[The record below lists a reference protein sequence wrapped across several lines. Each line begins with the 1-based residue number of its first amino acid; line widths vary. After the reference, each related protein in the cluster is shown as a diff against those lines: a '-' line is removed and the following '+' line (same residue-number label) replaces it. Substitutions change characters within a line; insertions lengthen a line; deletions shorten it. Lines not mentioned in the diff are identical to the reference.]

1 MNSLDELL
9 ADMKQPDIGQ
19 ELGALLLALMLA
31 YGITWLV
38 RRRWLA
44 GQAGQA
50 GQGQAMQGQGV
61 AGLAESVWLG
71 NRVAT
76 GVMFALLALTFTYAA
91 SRVVGQWQPLSVLK
105 VAVPILLVLVAIRFL
120 ARTFALSF
128 PTSLMAR
135 MTERVF
141 SWLAW
146 ITVALWVTGL
156 LPTALSELEAIE
168 FPISDDSKVNL
179 RSLLAGLL
187 SAGAVIVATLWVSA
201 LIERR
206 VLRGAVDDLSVR
218 KIMAG
223 GIRAVLLLLGVL
235 FALHAVG
242 IDLTALSVMGG
253 ALGIGLGLGLQGL
266 AANYVSGFV
275 ILFERSVRIGDYI
288 RADDFEGTVKDINTR
303 YTLIQ
308 NLFGQ
313 QAIVPNEKL
322 TTSRVDNLEQDAP
335 KQCLACDLTVA
346 YGCDVQAVQKM
357 LLESTLQHPRVLK
370 TPAVEIYVSEL
381 GFYGIEM
388 QISFWIADPHKGMQN
403 VRSEVNVAALQTLTA
418 HQIEMAAGPMR
429 TVMPA

>member
-1 MNSLDELL
+1 MNSLDVLW
-9 ADMKQPDIGQ
+9 ADMQLPNIWQ
-19 ELGALLLALMLA
+19 EVLGLLLAIGLA
-31 YGITWLV
+31 YVVAWAV

-44 GQAGQA
+44 AHTALGQTAS
-50 GQGQAMQGQGV
+50 
-61 AGLAESVWLG
+61 LAQSVWLG
-71 NRVAT
+71 SRVSQ
-76 GVMFALLALTFTYAA
+76 GEMFALLSLALTYAA
-91 SRVVGQWQPLSVLK
+91 SRIVGQWQPLSVLK
-105 VAVPILLVLVAIRFL
+105 VAVPILLALVAIRFL

-128 PTSLMAR
+128 PTSIMAR

-156 LPTALSELEAIE
+156 LPSVLTELEAIE
-168 FPISDDSKVNL
+168 FPISEDSQVTL
-179 RSLLAGLL
+179 RSLLAGAL
-187 SAGAVIVATLWVSA
+187 SAGAVIVVTLWVSA

-223 GIRAVLLLLGVL
+223 GIRAGLLLLGVL

-322 TTSRVDNLEQDAP
+322 TTSRVDNLEQSAP
-335 KQCLACDLTVA
+335 KQCLGCDLTLA
-346 YGCDVQAVQKM
+346 YGCDIEQVQKM
-357 LLESTLQHPRVLK
+357 LIDVALQHPRVLK
-370 TPAVEIYVSEL
+370 TPAVEVYVSEL
-381 GFYGIEM
+381 GFYGIEL
-388 QISFWIADPHKGMQN
+388 QIAFWIADPHNGQQN
-403 VRSEVNVAALQTLTA
+403 VRSEVNVAALKALTA
-418 HQIEMAAGPMR
+418 ANVEMAAGPMR
-429 TVMPA
+429 AVMPV

>member
-1 MNSLDELL
+1 MNSIDELL
-9 ADMKQPDIGQ
+9 ADMRLPDIWQ
-19 ELGALLLALMLA
+19 EVGALVLALCLA
-31 YGITWLV
+31 FAITYLV

-44 GQAGQA
+44 AQSSFAA
-50 GQGQAMQGQGV
+50 ASTSM
-61 AGLAESVWLG
+61 AESVWLG
-71 NRVAT
+71 SRTIN
-76 GVMFALLALTFTYAA
+76 GVMFALLSLGFTYVA

-105 VAVPILLVLVAIRFL
+105 VAVPILLALVAIRFL

-128 PTSLMAR
+128 PLSIMAR
-135 MTERVF
+135 MTERIF

-146 ITVALWVTGL
+146 ITVVLWVTGL
-156 LPTALSELEAIE
+156 LPTVLVELEAIE
-168 FPISDDSKVNL
+168 FPISDDSKLNL
-179 RSLLAGLL
+179 RKLLAGLL
-187 SAGAVIVATLWVSA
+187 SAGAVILVTLWVSA

-223 GIRAVLLLLGVL
+223 GIRALLLLLGVL

-322 TTSRVDNLEQDAP
+322 TTSRVDNLEQSVP
-335 KQCLACDLTVA
+335 KICLACDLTVA
-346 YGCDVQAVQKM
+346 YGCDVEAVQKM
-357 LLESTLQHPRVLK
+357 LMDVALQHPRVLK
-370 TPAVEIYVSEL
+370 TPAVEVYVSEL

-388 QISFWIADPHKGMQN
+388 QISFWIADPHNGQQN
-403 VRSEVNVAALQTLTA
+403 VRSQVNVAALKVLTA
-418 HQIEMAAGPMR
+418 HNIEMAAGPMR
-429 TVMPA
+429 AVMPA

>member
-9 ADMKQPDIGQ
+9 ADMRLPDIWH
-19 ELGALLLALMLA
+19 EVGALLLALSVA
-31 YGITWLV
+31 FTITYLV

-44 GQAGQA
+44 AQTATSGS
-50 GQGQAMQGQGV
+50 M
-61 AGLAESVWLG
+61 AESVWLG
-71 NRVAT
+71 SRTIN
-76 GVMFALLALTFTYAA
+76 GVMFALLALGFSYAA
-91 SRVVGQWQPLSVLK
+91 SRVVGQQQPLSVLK
-105 VAVPILLVLVAIRFL
+105 VAVPILLALVAIRFL

-128 PTSLMAR
+128 PTSIMAR
-135 MTERVF
+135 MTERIF

-146 ITVALWVTGL
+146 ITVVLWVTGL
-156 LPTALSELEAIE
+156 LPTVLTELEAIE
-168 FPISDDSKVNL
+168 FPISDDSKLNL
-179 RSLLAGLL
+179 RKLLAGLL
-187 SAGAVIVATLWVSA
+187 SAGAVILVTLWVSA

-206 VLRGAVDDLSVR
+206 VLQGAVDDLSVR

-223 GIRAVLLLLGVL
+223 GVRALLLLLGVL

-322 TTSRVDNLEQDAP
+322 TTSRVDNLEQSVP
-335 KQCLACDLTVA
+335 KICLACDLTVA
-346 YGCDVQAVQKM
+346 YGCDIEAVQKM
-357 LLESTLQHPRVLK
+357 LIDVAVQHPRVLK
-370 TPAVEIYVSEL
+370 TPAVAVHVSEL
-381 GFYGIEM
+381 GFYGIEL
-388 QISFWIADPHKGMQN
+388 QISFWIADPHNGQQN
-403 VRSEVNVAALQTLTA
+403 VRSQINVAALKTLTA
-418 HQIEMAAGPMR
+418 NNIEMAAGPMR
-429 TVMPA
+429 AVMPV

>member
-1 MNSLDELL
+1 MNSLDVLW
-9 ADMKQPDIGQ
+9 ADMQLPNIWQ
-19 ELGALLLALMLA
+19 EVLGLLLAIGLA
-31 YGITWLV
+31 YIVAWAV

-44 GQAGQA
+44 AHTALGQTAS
-50 GQGQAMQGQGV
+50 
-61 AGLAESVWLG
+61 LAESVWLG
-71 NRVAT
+71 SRVSR
-76 GVMFALLALTFTYAA
+76 GEMFALLSLALTYAA
-91 SRVVGQWQPLSVLK
+91 SRIVGQWQPLSVLK
-105 VAVPILLVLVAIRFL
+105 VVVPILLALVAIRFL

-128 PTSLMAR
+128 PTSIMAR

-156 LPTALSELEAIE
+156 LPSVLTELEAIE
-168 FPISDDSKVNL
+168 FPISDDSDVTL
-179 RSLLAGLL
+179 RSLLAGVL
-187 SAGAVIVATLWVSA
+187 SAGAVIVLTLWVSA

-223 GIRAVLLLLGVL
+223 GIRAGLLLLGVL

-322 TTSRVDNLEQDAP
+322 TTSRVDNLEQSAP
-335 KQCLACDLTVA
+335 KQCLGCDLTLA
-346 YGCDVQAVQKM
+346 YGCDIEQVQKM
-357 LLESTLQHPRVLK
+357 LIGVALQHPRVLK
-370 TPAVEIYVSEL
+370 TPAVEVYVSEL
-381 GFYGIEM
+381 GFYGIEL
-388 QISFWIADPHKGMQN
+388 QIAFWIADPHNGQQN
-403 VRSEVNVAALQTLTA
+403 VRSEVNVAALKALTA
-418 HQIEMAAGPMR
+418 ANVEMAAGPMR
-429 TVMPA
+429 AVMPV

>member
-9 ADMKQPDIGQ
+9 VDMRLPDIWQ
-19 ELGALLLALMLA
+19 EVGALGLALCLA
-31 YGITWLV
+31 FAITYLV

-44 GQAGQA
+44 AQSSSAA
-50 GQGQAMQGQGV
+50 ASTSM
-61 AGLAESVWLG
+61 AESVWLG
-71 NRVAT
+71 SRTIN
-76 GVMFALLALTFTYAA
+76 GVMFALLALGFIYVAN
-91 SRVVGQWQPLSVLK
+91 RVVGQMQPLSVLK
-105 VAVPILLVLVAIRFL
+105 VAVPILLALVAIRFL

-128 PTSLMAR
+128 PLSIMAR
-135 MTERVF
+135 MTERIF

-156 LPTALSELEAIE
+156 LPTVLTELEAIE
-168 FPISDDSKVNL
+168 FPISEDSKVNL

-187 SAGAVIVATLWVSA
+187 SAGAVILVTLWVSA

-223 GIRAVLLLLGVL
+223 GVRALLLLLGVL

-322 TTSRVDNLEQDAP
+322 TTSRVDNLEQSVP
-335 KQCLACDLTVA
+335 KICLACDLTVA
-346 YGCDVQAVQKM
+346 YGCDIETVQKM
-357 LLESTLQHPRVLK
+357 LIDVAVQHPRVLK
-370 TPAVEIYVSEL
+370 APEVEVYVSEL
-381 GFYGIEM
+381 GFYGIEL
-388 QISFWIADPHKGMQN
+388 QISFWIADPHMGQQN
-403 VRSEVNVAALQTLTA
+403 IRSQMNVAALKVLTA
-418 HQIEMAAGPMR
+418 NNIEMAAGPMR
-429 TVMPA
+429 AVTPI

>member
-1 MNSLDELL
+1 MNSLDELW
-9 ADMKQPDIGQ
+9 ADMQLPNIWQ
-19 ELGALLLALMLA
+19 EALGLLLAVGLA
-31 YGITWLV
+31 YAVTWAV

-44 GQAGQA
+44 AHTAHGQT
-50 GQGQAMQGQGV
+50 V
-61 AGLAESVWLG
+61 SLAESVWLG
-71 NRVAT
+71 NRVSR
-76 GVMFALLALTFTYAA
+76 GEMFALLSLVLTYAA
-91 SRVVGQWQPLSVLK
+91 NRIVGQLQPLSVLK
-105 VAVPILLVLVAIRFL
+105 VAVPILLALVAIRFL

-128 PTSLMAR
+128 PTSVMAR

-156 LPTALSELEAIE
+156 LPSVLTELEAIE
-168 FPISDDSKVNL
+168 FPISEDSKVTL
-179 RSLLAGLL
+179 RSLLAGIL
-187 SAGAVIVATLWVSA
+187 SAGAVIVVTLWISA

-218 KIMAG
+218 KILAG
-223 GIRAVLLLLGVL
+223 GIRAGLLLLGVL

-308 NLFGQ
+308 NLFGH

-322 TTSRVDNLEQDAP
+322 TTSRVDNLEQSAP
-335 KQCLACDLTVA
+335 KQCLACDMTLA
-346 YGCDVQAVQKM
+346 YGCDIEQVQK
-357 LLESTLQHPRVLK
+357 LLIDTTAQHPRVLT
-370 TPAVEIYVSEL
+370 TPAVEVYVSEL
-381 GFYGIEM
+381 GFYGIEL
-388 QISFWIADPHKGMQN
+388 QIAFWIADPHNGQQN
-403 VRSEVNVAALQTLTA
+403 VRSQVNVAALKALTA
-418 HQIEMAAGPMR
+418 ANIEMAAGPMR
-429 TVMPA
+429 AVMPV

>member
-1 MNSLDELL
+1 VQVFDKTQQFKSTMNSLDVLL
-9 ADMKQPDIGQ
+9 ADMRLPDIWQ
-19 ELGALLLALMLA
+19 ELGALVLALTVA
-31 YGITWLV
+31 YLITFLV

-44 GQAGQA
+44 AQANA
-50 GQGQAMQGQGV
+50 SVSM
-61 AGLAESVWLG
+61 AESVWLG
-71 NRVAT
+71 SRTIN
-76 GVMFALLALTFTYAA
+76 GVMFALLALGFTYTAN
-91 SRVVGQWQPLSVLK
+91 RVVGQMQPLSVLK
-105 VAVPILLVLVAIRFL
+105 VAVPILLALVAIRFL

-128 PTSLMAR
+128 PLSIMAR
-135 MTERVF
+135 MTERIF

-156 LPTALSELEAIE
+156 LPTVLSEMEAIE
-168 FPISDDSKVNL
+168 FSISDDSKLNL
-179 RSLLAGLL
+179 RNLLAGLL
-187 SAGAVIVATLWVSA
+187 SAGTVILITLWVSA

-223 GIRAVLLLLGVL
+223 GIRALLLLLGVL

-308 NLFGQ
+308 NLVGQ

-322 TTSRVDNLEQDAP
+322 TTSRVDNLEQGTP
-335 KQCLACDLTVA
+335 KICLACDLTVA
-346 YGCDVQAVQKM
+346 YGCDIEAVQKM
-357 LLESTLQHPRVLK
+357 LIDVALQHPRVLK
-370 TPAVEIYVSEL
+370 TPAVQAYVSEL
-381 GFYGIEM
+381 GFYGIEL
-388 QISFWIADPHKGMQN
+388 QISFWIADPHNGQQN
-403 VRSEVNVAALQTLTA
+403 VRSQVNVAAL
-418 HQIEMAAGPMR
+418 
-429 TVMPA
+429 

>member
-1 MNSLDELL
+1 MNSLDVLL
-9 ADMKQPDIGQ
+9 ADMRLPDIWQ
-19 ELGALLLALMLA
+19 EVGALILALIFA
-31 YGITWLV
+31 FVITYLV

-44 GQAGQA
+44 AQAG
-50 GQGQAMQGQGV
+50 GSNSM
-61 AGLAESVWLG
+61 AESVWLG
-71 NRVAT
+71 SRTVS
-76 GVMFALLALTFTYAA
+76 GVMFALLALGFTYAA

-105 VAVPILLVLVAIRFL
+105 VAVPILLALVAIRFL

-128 PTSLMAR
+128 PTSIMAR
-135 MTERVF
+135 MTERIF

-156 LPTALSELEAIE
+156 LPTVLTEMEAIE
-168 FPISDDSKVNL
+168 FPISDDSKLNL
-179 RSLLAGLL
+179 RNLLAGLL
-187 SAGAVIVATLWVSA
+187 SAGAVILITLWVSA

-223 GIRAVLLLLGVL
+223 GIRALLLLLGVL

-322 TTSRVDNLEQDAP
+322 TTSRVDNLEQSVP
-335 KQCLACDLTVA
+335 KICLACDLTVA
-346 YGCDVQAVQKM
+346 YGCDVEAVQKM
-357 LLESTLQHPRVLK
+357 LMDVALQHPRVLK
-370 TPAVEIYVSEL
+370 APAVEVYVSEL
-381 GFYGIEM
+381 GFYGIEL
-388 QISFWIADPHKGMQN
+388 QISFWIADPHNGQQN
-403 VRSEVNVAALQTLTA
+403 VRSQVNVAALKALMA
-418 HQIEMAAGPMR
+418 HDIEMAAGPMR
-429 TVMPA
+429 AVVPT

>member
-1 MNSLDELL
+1 MNSLDALL
-9 ADMKQPDIGQ
+9 ADMRLPDIWQ
-19 ELGALLLALMLA
+19 EVGALLLALNFA
-31 YGITWLV
+31 FTITYLV
-38 RRRWLA
+38 RMRWLA
-44 GQAGQA
+44 GQSAA
-50 GQGQAMQGQGV
+50 ASASM
-61 AGLAESVWLG
+61 AESVWLG
-71 NRVAT
+71 SRTVN
-76 GVMFALLALTFTYAA
+76 GVMFALLALGFTYVA

-105 VAVPILLVLVAIRFL
+105 VAVPILLALVAIRFL

-128 PTSLMAR
+128 PLSIMAR
-135 MTERVF
+135 MSENVF

-146 ITVALWVTGL
+146 ITVVLWVTGL
-156 LPTALSELEAIE
+156 LPTVLAELEAIE
-168 FPISDDSKVNL
+168 FPISDDSKLNL

-187 SAGAVIVATLWVSA
+187 SAGAVILVTLWVSA

-223 GIRAVLLLLGVL
+223 GIRALLLLLGVL

-322 TTSRVDNLEQDAP
+322 TTSRVDNLEQSAP
-335 KQCLACDLTVA
+335 KICLACDLTVA
-346 YGCDVQAVQKM
+346 YNCDIEVVQKM
-357 LLESTLQHPRVLK
+357 LMDVVVLHPRVLK
-370 TPAVEIYVSEL
+370 EPAAAVNVTEL
-381 GFYGIEM
+381 GFYGIEL
-388 QISFWIADPHKGMQN
+388 QISFWIADPHNGQQN
-403 VRSEVNVAALQTLTA
+403 IRSQVNVAALKVLTA
-418 HQIEMAAGPMR
+418 NNIEMAAGPMR
-429 TVMPA
+429 AVMPA

>member
-1 MNSLDELL
+1 MNSLDVLW
-9 ADMKQPDIGQ
+9 ADMQLPNIWQ
-19 ELGALLLALMLA
+19 EVLGLLLAIGLA
-31 YGITWLV
+31 YVVAWAV

-44 GQAGQA
+44 AHTALGQTAS
-50 GQGQAMQGQGV
+50 
-61 AGLAESVWLG
+61 LAQSVWLG
-71 NRVAT
+71 SRVSQ
-76 GVMFALLALTFTYAA
+76 GEMFALLSLALTYAA
-91 SRVVGQWQPLSVLK
+91 SRIVGQWQPLSVLK
-105 VAVPILLVLVAIRFL
+105 VAVPILLALVAIRFL

-128 PTSLMAR
+128 PTSIMAR

-156 LPTALSELEAIE
+156 LPSVLTELEAIE
-168 FPISDDSKVNL
+168 FPISDDSEVTL
-179 RSLLAGLL
+179 RSLLAGAL
-187 SAGAVIVATLWVSA
+187 SAGAVIVVTLWVSA

-223 GIRAVLLLLGVL
+223 GIRAGLLLLGVL

-322 TTSRVDNLEQDAP
+322 TTSRVDNLEQSAP
-335 KQCLACDLTVA
+335 KQCLGCDLTLA
-346 YGCDVQAVQKM
+346 YGCDIEQVQKM
-357 LLESTLQHPRVLK
+357 LIDVALQHPRVLK
-370 TPAVEIYVSEL
+370 TPAVEVYVSEL
-381 GFYGIEM
+381 GFYGIEL
-388 QISFWIADPHKGMQN
+388 QIAFWIADPHNGQQN
-403 VRSEVNVAALQTLTA
+403 VRSEVNVAALKALTA
-418 HQIEMAAGPMR
+418 ANVEMAAGPMR
-429 TVMPA
+429 AVMPV